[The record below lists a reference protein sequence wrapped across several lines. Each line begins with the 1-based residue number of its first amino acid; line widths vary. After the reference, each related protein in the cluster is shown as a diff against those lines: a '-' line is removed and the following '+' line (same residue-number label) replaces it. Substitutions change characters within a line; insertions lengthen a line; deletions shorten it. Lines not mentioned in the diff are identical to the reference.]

1 MSIDKASKIAAAVG
15 DIKTL
20 LEQITVVNGYNFT
33 PTLKEG
39 WLQHVFQDRMRKPKD
54 FPIIAYRP
62 ELSAPGEG
70 QKTQNR
76 QLNDKI
82 TFSIDCAIS
91 VKETETPVVDLL
103 NLLKDVR
110 RSLVVD
116 QYKNKLSLSEI
127 TFQECQFDVPET
139 GDKYAFF
146 SQKIQFEVDEQY
158 A

>member
-1 MSIDKASKIAAAVG
+1 MSIEKASRIAASVG

-20 LEQITVVNGYNFT
+20 LEQISIANGYNFDA
-33 PTLKEG
+33 TLKQG
-39 WLQHVFQDRMRKPKD
+39 WLQHVFQDRQRQPED
-54 FPIIAYRP
+54 FPIVAYRP

-70 QKTQNR
+70 QKTKNK
-76 QLNDKI
+76 QLQDKI

-91 VKETETPVVDLL
+91 VKDTDTPVVDLL

-116 QYKNKLSLSEI
+116 PYKHKLSLSEI
-127 TFQECQFDVPET
+127 TFSECQFDVPEV

-146 SQKIQFEVDEQY
+146 SQKIQFEVNEQY